1 MVATAQARA
10 DSGSHNALIV
20 KVAEKFSI
28 DTQEFMGVLKETAFK
43 QANDSPE
50 VTDAQMYALLVV
62 ADQYNLNPFT
72 KEIYA
77 FPDKRGGIVP
87 VVGVDGWNRIA
98 NEHSNF
104 DGVEFAYSP
113 EILQADSARA
123 VCPAWIEAKVYRKD
137 RNHPVVVREY
147 LDECYR
153 HPYKDLQTGYESVG
167 PWQTHPKRM
176 LRHKALIQCYRVA
189 FAFVGIY
196 DEDEATRIIDAQNNV
211 HQEPAK
217 VIPIG
222 KATEAQAIEQE
233 EPEKISQFAIDFDQ
247 ASVDDFISRLCD
259 RAKGT
264 GQWQAAKDLLN
275 ERLKGNALIYASE
288 KLEQSIEELKSDVDT
303 DNEPQHQTEQV
314 TDEHREQSIQMF
326 KMPDDSGQGSMF

>member
-1 MVATAQARA
+1 MITTVQARA
-10 DSGSHNALIV
+10 DSGSHNTLIV

-28 DTQEFMGVLKETAFK
+28 DTEEFMGVLKETAFK
-43 QANDSPE
+43 QANNSPD

-113 EILQADSARA
+113 EILQANNARA

-137 RNHPVVVREY
+137 RNHPVVIREY

-153 HPYKDLQTGYESVG
+153 QPYKNPQTTYESVG

-196 DEDEATRIIDAQNNV
+196 DEDEATRIIDAQNDV

-222 KATEAQAIEQE
+222 KATEPHAIEQE
-233 EPEKISQFAIDFDQ
+233 EPETVDQFVINFDQ
-247 ASVDDFISRLCD
+247 ASVDDFISKLFQ

-264 GQWQAAKDLLN
+264 GQWQAANDLLN
-275 ERLKGNALIYASE
+275 ERLKGNALIYASKKFE
-288 KLEQSIEELKSDVDT
+288 KLVKELKPDADT
-303 DNEPQHQTEQV
+303 DNEPQYQTEQV
-314 TDEHREQSIQMF
+314 NADHGEQSIQMF
-326 KMPDDSGQGSMF
+326 KMPDDPGQSLMF